1 MILRLYFLAALC
13 ALFPPYTFSDD
24 LLSVYRAAVAG
35 DPRLKLAELK
45 VGIGRAVQKQA
56 VGNLLPQLRGS
67 GSFSE
72 NRQDLESGELS
83 NGSRESFSGEKYNLL
98 LSQSL
103 FDMPKYYHW
112 QSQKELGFQ
121 YAAEQVDVAQQLMLD
136 VVAGYFAVLEAKDA
150 LALAGHEIVA
160 TQRLMEQVEGL
171 YEKQLTRITDL
182 LDVRANYDILVAD
195 QVLAE
200 SQLAIAQERLQ
211 ELTGSAVGEL
221 KPLGDNIP
229 FSAMEESLEQW
240 VERVAAQNPVLA
252 GLNNAIAA
260 ERYGLKEKK
269 ASRLPVVDL
278 QVSHQKSD
286 VGYENSSR
294 PRTTTDY
301 VGVNVNI
308 PLFTSGVTSGRINEA
323 AQRLEMAR
331 YGYEIEYRALIKE
344 ARDALLQTNAN
355 VRRIEATKK
364 ALDSVIKA
372 HDAMVKSFSLGA
384 STSAD
389 VLDAQR
395 NVFRTRKD
403 LNQARYGYVL
413 NRTRLLKASGL
424 VSPHELE
431 QINQWLVAK

>member
-1 MILRLYFLAALC
+1 MIQRFLLLATLWAV
-13 ALFPPYTFSDD
+13 FPSYAFSDD

-35 DPRLKLAELK
+35 DPRIKLAQSKL
-45 VGIGRAVQKQA
+45 GIGLAREQQA
-56 VGNLLPQLRGS
+56 VGNLLPQLRAG

-72 NRQDLESGELS
+72 NRQDVEKGALS
-83 NGSRESFSGEKYNLL
+83 NGGRENFSGEKYNVV

-112 QSQKELGFQ
+112 QSQKKLGLQF
-121 YAAEQVDVAQQLMLD
+121 ASEQLDVTQQLMLD
-136 VVAGYFAVLEAKDA
+136 VVAGYFSVLEAKDA
-150 LALAGHEIVA
+150 LALVGHEIVA
-160 TQRLMEQVEGL
+160 TERLMQQVEGL

-182 LDVRANYDILVAD
+182 LDVRANYDILLAD

-200 SQLAIAQERLQ
+200 SQLAITRERLQ
-211 ELTGSAVGEL
+211 ELTGSFVGEL
-221 KPLGDNIP
+221 QPLRNDIL
-229 FSAMEESLEQW
+229 FTTMEESLEQW
-240 VERVAAQNPVLA
+240 VERVAAQNPALA
-252 GLNNAIAA
+252 GLKNAIAA
-260 ERYGLKEKK
+260 ERYSLQEKK

-286 VGYENSSR
+286 IGYENSSR
-294 PRTTTDY
+294 PQTTTDY

-308 PLFTSGVTSGRINEA
+308 PLFTSGVNSGRIDEA

-331 YGYEIEYRALIKE
+331 YGYETEYRALIKE
-344 ARDALLQTNAN
+344 VRDALLQTNAN
-355 VRRIEATKK
+355 VRRIQATKK
-364 ALDSVIKA
+364 ALTSVRKA
-372 HDAMVKSFSLGA
+372 YDAMVKGFSLGA

-424 VSPHELE
+424 VSLSELE
-431 QINQWLVAK
+431 LINQWLGAK